1 MRDGGPNYYFSS
13 SPGNQITWLLCNSIC
28 SALNAGLLCC
38 LQMSAQ
44 AVARIMHGVASAA
57 YPAAEWRK
65 CGYWGR
71 YSDINFAKVLK
82 LAEEQLK

>member
-1 MRDGGPNYYFSS
+1 MRMGAKKMNSS
-13 SPGNQITWLLCNSIC
+13 HRNEVTGLLCGTFC
-28 SALNAGLLCC
+28 SATNAGLLCC

-44 AVARIMHGVASAA
+44 AVARIMHGVPSAA

-71 YSDINFAKVLK
+71 YSDVDFAEVLK
-82 LAEEQLK
+82 MAEEQLQ

>member
-1 MRDGGPNYYFSS
+1 MIVL
-13 SPGNQITWLLCNSIC
+13 SPGVVITWLLCNTFC
-28 SALNAGLLCC
+28 SATNVGFLCC

-44 AVARIMHGVASAA
+44 AVARIMHGVPSAA

-71 YSDINFAKVLK
+71 YSDVDFANVLK
-82 LAEEQLK
+82 LAEEQLQ

>member
-1 MRDGGPNYYFSS
+1 MGIKLHGCCA
-13 SPGNQITWLLCNSIC
+13 SPAALQIDSC
-28 SALNAGLLCC
+28 LLCC

-44 AVARIMHGVASAA
+44 AVARIMHGVPSVA

-71 YSDINFAKVLK
+71 YKDVDFAKVLK
-82 LAEEQLK
+82 VAEEQLE